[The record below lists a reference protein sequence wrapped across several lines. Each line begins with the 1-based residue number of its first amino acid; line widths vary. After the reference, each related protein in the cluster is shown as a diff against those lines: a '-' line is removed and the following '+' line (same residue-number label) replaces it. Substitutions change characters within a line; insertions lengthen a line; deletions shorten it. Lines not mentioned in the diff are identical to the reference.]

1 MQISMLNVIGFMF
14 FIAAMAGIVNEKV
27 FKQSNTVGSMIA
39 TACFSVILLQLEFFG
54 IIDIHG
60 FENILERIQFD
71 QLLIHYM
78 LPPLLFAGALHV
90 AYSSLRSVKYAFIT
104 YATLGVIFSTIICG
118 MIVFLASEMIGVKLS
133 FMQALVFGV
142 LISSTDPVCALGI
155 LNRGGVNPSFRAKIT
170 GESLGNDG
178 TSIVL
183 YMTLVSAAFGD
194 YVSKDLL
201 ASDQIHSAAVNL
213 NYGLMLKNLA
223 FEVIGGIVVG
233 IITAFCASLMT
244 KHTKSYET
252 QLLITLTL
260 VFFGYG
266 FSETA
271 HVSAPIMVVVAG
283 LYIGNRTFKKFM
295 SEENHKQVNE
305 FWHLFDTIL
314 NSILFVLMGLTL
326 VMVDVT
332 WKMFFMGV
340 IAIFA
345 MIIARYCA
353 IILCNLVLLPV
364 EEDKKTLFTTAP
376 LVMTWGGLRGGI
388 SIALALSIPNT
399 QPDVRDLIISITFMC
414 VFFSVVVQ
422 GTTLA
427 KVLVWLKAAN
437 IEAPEVIA
445 AHEAKVEAKKHNEP
459 FLD

>member
-1 MQISMLNVIGFMF
+1 MQISMLNVIGVMLI
-14 FIAAMAGIVNEKV
+14 IAAIAGIVNEKV

-39 TACFSVILLQLEFFG
+39 TACFSVILLLLEYFN
-54 IIDIHG
+54 IVDIHG
-60 FENILERIQFD
+60 FEDILQRIQFD

-118 MIVFLASEMIGVKLS
+118 IIVFLAADLLGITIS
-133 FMQALVFGV
+133 FLQSLVFGV

-183 YMTLVSAAFGD
+183 YMTLVTAAFAD
-194 YVSKDLL
+194 YTTKDLL
-201 ASDQIHSAAVNL
+201 ASEEIQQAAMNL
-213 NYGLMLKNLA
+213 NYMDMAKNLV

-233 IITAFCASLMT
+233 LITAFIASLMT
-244 KHTKSYET
+244 KHTKNYET
-252 QLLITLTL
+252 QLLITLAL

-295 SEENHKQVNE
+295 SEENHRQVNE
-305 FWHLFDTIL
+305 FWHLFDTFL
-314 NSILFVLMGLTL
+314 NSLLFVLMGLTL
-326 VMVDVT
+326 VLVDLT
-332 WKMFFMGV
+332 WTMFVMGCV
-340 IAIFA
+340 AIVA
-345 MIIARYCA
+345 MIVARYLA
-353 IILCNLVLLPV
+353 IMLCHVILLPI

-376 LVMTWGGLRGGI
+376 MVMTWGGLRGGI
-388 SIALALSIPNT
+388 SIALALSIPNS
-399 QPDVRDLIISITFMC
+399 QPEVRDLILAMTFMC

-422 GTTLA
+422 GTTLS
-427 KVLVWLKAAN
+427 KVLVLLKAAN
-437 IEAPEVIA
+437 IESDHAIA
-445 AHEAKVEAKKHNEP
+445 AHKAKKEEKNQA
-459 FLD
+459 

>member
-1 MQISMLNVIGFMF
+1 MELSMLNVIGVMLI
-14 FIAAMAGIVNEKV
+14 IAAFAGIVNEKV

-39 TACFSVILLQLEFFG
+39 TACFSVVLLALENMK
-54 IIDIHG
+54 IVDIRG
-60 FENILERIQFD
+60 FEHILERIQFD
-71 QLLIHYM
+71 QLLIHYL

-90 AYSSLRSVKYAFIT
+90 TYSSLRSVKYAFIT

-118 MIVFLASEMIGVKLS
+118 MIVFLAADMIGIKIS
-133 FMQALVFGV
+133 FMQSLVFGV

-183 YMTLVSAAFGD
+183 YMTLVTAAFGD

-201 ASDQIHSAAVNL
+201 ASDQIQAAAMNM
-213 NYGLMLKNLA
+213 NYSLMAKNLV
-223 FEVIGGIVVG
+223 FEVIGGVLVG
-233 IITAFCASLMT
+233 LVTAFIASWMT

-252 QLLITLTL
+252 QLLITLAL

-326 VMVDVT
+326 VLVDLT
-332 WKMFFMGV
+332 WTMFAMGV
-340 IAIFA
+340 AAIVA
-345 MIIARYCA
+345 MMVARYFA
-353 IILCNLVLLPV
+353 IILCNVILLPV
-364 EEDKKTLFTTAP
+364 EEDKETLFTTAP

-388 SIALALSIPNT
+388 SIALALSIPNS
-399 QPDVRDLIISITFMC
+399 QPEVRDLILSMTFMC

-437 IEAPEVIA
+437 IESPEAIA
-445 AHEAKVEAKKHNEP
+445 HHEAHKHDKEH
-459 FLD
+459 